1 MIPVLRGLESLT
13 QGVEIGQFSG
23 PQGLVQRNGEIGLTG
38 VLMGQPQQS
47 DKGAGGFPHGQRR
60 RSTHPM
66 RGGTPFWERAHRD
79 RVRLAKAPGLVR
91 RLWITWW

>member
-60 RSTHPM
+60 AQRIPCAAVLRSGKSAS
-66 RGGTPFWERAHRD
+66 R
-79 RVRLAKAPGLVR
+79 
-91 RLWITWW
+91 